1 MNKLNTTLAFAAGIA
16 VLGGI
21 SAQAQAVSG
30 ALVTLKAS
38 NLIGTTWND
47 TSGNSDNAT
56 WSGAGLPTL
65 DAGVTPNGSSA
76 LAFSGSSGGFE
87 LGTALSASSGFTVF
101 AYFELSAAREG
112 SRNALTG
119 SALGGGIGTLEYDVY
134 QGKQGALVEETAAID
149 NGTAVLPT
157 TSFSLID
164 LAINSSGSA
173 YDLNGSPDASSGAG
187 GTFTHSLDTIGNN
200 AGGGEGLDGLLAEID
215 IYSGVLTG
223 SQIAQQEAYLTS
235 EYVTVPEPSS
245 WVMLAGG
252 LGTLVAVRRF
262 RRS

>member
-1 MNKLNTTLAFAAGIA
+1 
-16 VLGGI
+16 
-21 SAQAQAVSG
+21 
-30 ALVTLKAS
+30 
-38 NLIGTTWND
+38 
-47 TSGNSDNAT
+47 
-56 WSGAGLPTL
+56 L

-76 LAFSGSSGGFE
+76 LAFTGSSGGFE
-87 LGTALSASSGFTVF
+87 LGTPLSAASGFTVF
-101 AYFELSAAREG
+101 AYFQLSAAKFN

-119 SALGGGIGTLEYDVY
+119 SAFGGGGIGTLEYDVY

-164 LAINSSGSA
+164 LAINGSGSA
-173 YDLNGSPDASSGAG
+173 YDLNGSPDASAGTGA
-187 GTFTHSLDTIGNN
+187 TFSHTLGTIGNN
-200 AGGGEGLDGLLAEID
+200 NGTGEGLDGLLAEID